1 VPEAVLKA
9 PINWMRRHIPT
20 QESLERNWL
29 LRPFARY
36 LGQPALWRL
45 TRRSVPRGVALGLFV
60 GVIIPV
66 MHTAI
71 AALLAVPT
79 RANIAVTAMFTL
91 VVNPLTIPP
100 IYYAA
105 YRLGAWEL
113 HHDSQIINPATAE
126 RVSGELSQIMFWIHH
141 ASGAIAVGVLTMA
154 FAAALLG
161 YLISAVLWRFRLGNR
176 WRSRSGYRAESQT
189 LP

>member
-1 VPEAVLKA
+1 MPEAVLKA
-9 PINWMRRHIPT
+9 PIKWVRRHIPT
-20 QESLERNWL
+20 QESLEHNRL

-36 LGQPALWRL
+36 LGQPSLWRL

-100 IYYAA
+100 IYYAC
-105 YRLGAWEL
+105 YRIGAWEL
-113 HHDSQIINPATAE
+113 RHDASVINPQTAE
-126 RVSGELSQIMFWIHH
+126 RVSGELGRIMFWIQH
-141 ASGAIAVGVLTMA
+141 ASGSIAVGVLTVA
-154 FAAALLG
+154 VASAALG
-161 YLISAVLWRFRLGNR
+161 YGLSSVLWRWWLGSK
-176 WRSRSGYRAESQT
+176 WRRRRQANKAARA
-189 LP
+189 

>member
-1 VPEAVLKA
+1 MPEAVLKG
-9 PINWMRRHIPT
+9 PVNWVRRHIPT
-20 QESLERNWL
+20 QQSLERSRL
-29 LRPFARY
+29 LRPFARQ

-45 TRRSVPRGVALGLFV
+45 NRRSVPRGVALGLFV

-71 AALLAVPT
+71 AALLAVPA

-113 HHDSQIINPATAE
+113 HHDAQIINPATAE
-126 RVSGELSQIMFWIHH
+126 RVSGELSQIMFWLHH
-141 ASGAIAVGVLTMA
+141 ASGPIAMGVLTIA
-154 FAAALLG
+154 FASAFLG
-161 YLISAVLWRFRLGNR
+161 YLISAILWRFRLGKQ
-176 WRSRSGYRAESQT
+176 WRRRSEVRSESASAA
-189 LP
+189 